1 MVKKLFLILILSFIS
16 AQSLAAP
23 SIFSCEVKQNLAIRA
38 DSVREI
44 ATVDSF
50 IFKDEIDYIVFSE
63 NRDKRPAIVLD
74 NKLKIIESRR
84 NSSEFLNIS
93 GEEVATNI
101 PFSFVYY
108 LKDDFGYL
116 SIAFSRSGN
125 ALVMIA
131 RCVAF

>member
-1 MVKKLFLILILSFIS
+1 MKKLFLILILSFIS

-44 ATVDSF
+44 VTVDSF

-63 NRDKRPAIVLD
+63 NRDKRPSIVFD
-74 NKLKIIESRR
+74 ERLKIIESRR
-84 NSSEFLNIS
+84 NGSEFFNLS
-93 GEEVATNI
+93 GEDVSTKI

-108 LKDDFGYL
+108 LKEDYGYL
-116 SIAFSRSGN
+116 SISFARGQD